1 MSKYEVQVLNILLAS
16 FLLFANSEVSAQEE
30 GRLLGSW
37 SDSTLVSSAVFG
49 NAYNEVWGYAARN
62 REYAIIGSTS
72 GTHFIDITDPT
83 APDHLHLIEGGST
96 GPVIIH
102 RDYHDYQGYLY
113 AVSDEGNES
122 TLQIMDLSF
131 LPDSVPV
138 VYDSKELIRRS
149 HNIFIDTSSAILY
162 CCTTAGESL
171 PLVQLRTFDLSIPTQ
186 PELIR
191 SYTDIGDFILGDAH
205 DIFVRNDTA
214 YINAGNFGMVVAD
227 FSDPLEPIELAALS
241 TADYPDSGY
250 NHSGWLSADGTT
262 YVLADETWNRAVKI
276 MDVSSLPD
284 IEVTSLVD
292 ADNESIFSIPH
303 NEIIHNNFLYVAYYY
318 DGLQVYDIAKP
329 DDPKRIMHFPT
340 SKLAP
345 RRSFEGAWGV
355 YPFLDSGVILVSD
368 MQEGLLI
375 IEGVERL
382 INSNE
387 ELGLDGSELVISPNP
402 TSGSFS
408 LSLEQGLSNSKITIS
423 SITGEHIQNLDNSGH
438 YNLNLQS
445 GVYIIKIQKKDNSEI
460 IRKIVVAN

>member
-1 MSKYEVQVLNILLAS
+1 M
-16 FLLFANSEVSAQEE
+16 
-30 GRLLGSW
+30 
-37 SDSTLVSSAVFG
+37 
-49 NAYNEVWGYAARN
+49 
-62 REYAIIGSTS
+62 
-72 GTHFIDITDPT
+72 
-83 APDHLHLIEGGST
+83 
-96 GPVIIH
+96 
-102 RDYHDYQGYLY
+102 
-113 AVSDEGNES
+113 
-122 TLQIMDLSF
+122 
-131 LPDSVPV
+131 
-138 VYDSKELIRRS
+138 
-149 HNIFIDTSSAILY
+149 
-162 CCTTAGESL
+162 
-171 PLVQLRTFDLSIPTQ
+171 
-186 PELIR
+186 
-191 SYTDIGDFILGDAH
+191 
-205 DIFVRNDTA
+205 
-214 YINAGNFGMVVAD
+214 
-227 FSDPLEPIELAALS
+227 
-241 TADYPDSGY
+241 
-250 NHSGWLSADGTT
+250 
-262 YVLADETWNRAVKI
+262 
-276 MDVSSLPD
+276 
-284 IEVTSLVD
+284 
-292 ADNESIFSIPH
+292 
-303 NEIIHNNFLYVAYYY
+303 YVAYYY

-329 DDPKRIMHFPT
+329 EDPKRIMHFPT

>member
-1 MSKYEVQVLNILLAS
+1 MLNKEHHLLPVLLVSFILFTLTRS
-16 FLLFANSEVSAQEE
+16 FGQSE
-30 GRLLGSW
+30 GKLLGTW

-49 NAYNEVWGYAARN
+49 NAYNEIWGYSSDD
-62 REYAIIGSTS
+62 REYAIIGSTL

-83 APDHLHLIEGGST
+83 QPDHLHVIEGGST

-102 RDYHDYQGYLY
+102 RDYHDHQGYLY

-149 HNIFIDTSSAILY
+149 HNIFIDTSSSILY

-171 PLVQLRTFDLSIPTQ
+171 PLVQLRTFDLSDPTQ

-227 FSDPLEPIELAALS
+227 FSDPQEPIELASLS

-250 NHSGWLSADGTT
+250 NHSGWLSADGST

-276 MDVSSLPD
+276 MDVSNLPD

-303 NEIIHNNFLYVAYYY
+303 NEIVHNGFLYVAYYY
-318 DGLQVYDIAKP
+318 DGLQVYDISKP
-329 DDPKRIMHFPT
+329 DNPKKMMHFPT

-368 MQEGLLI
+368 MQEGLFI
-375 IEGVERL
+375 IEGIDRL

-387 ELGLDGSELVISPNP
+387 ELPDQPGLIISPNP
-402 TSGSFS
+402 TSGQFS
-408 LSLEQGLSNSKITIS
+408 LNLEQGLANSKIAIF
-423 SITGEHIQNLDNSGH
+423 SIDGEHIQNLDNSF
-438 YNLNLQS
+438 
-445 GVYIIKIQKKDNSEI
+445 
-460 IRKIVVAN
+460 